1 MPQPAFMQKSHLRVL
16 PVLLALLSPALGRA
30 QKPEAA
36 LVTKANTIHNQAFVL
51 DSHEDTPIN
60 LLKPGFDLSK
70 DHDPQE
76 AQVDLPKMQ
85 RGGLDGAFWAVYM
98 GQGPRTA
105 EGNAAAKQ
113 QALTIFNGIRSTI
126 QTHSAQLDL
135 ATTEEQALQIRRV
148 GKRAIFIGMENGYPI
163 GQDLGLLK
171 SFYDLGVRYITLC
184 HSSNND
190 ICDSA
195 TDPNGPEHQGLS
207 TFGKQAVA
215 EMNRLGIMVDVSHAS
230 DSTFY
235 DVLRQS
241 KAPIIA
247 SHSSS
252 RALSDVPRNLSD
264 DMLKALAR
272 NEGVVQVNLY
282 SPYVKTE
289 AKTPERL
296 AAEQAFFTKW
306 KIKSF
311 LNIYGLPATEQQQ
324 AQAEATKLEEQFP
337 VPLATVQDAANLI
350 DHMVKVA
357 GIDHVGIGSDFD
369 GGTRLTGLA
378 DAGEFPNLTLE
389 LVKRGYS
396 EKDIFKIWSG
406 NLFRVMKAVDKV
418 RAAAPAKK

>member
-1 MPQPAFMQKSHLRVL
+1 MQKPSFRLL
-16 PVLLALLSPALGRA
+16 PVVLALLGPTLGQAQKVDPALVA
-30 QKPEAA
+30 
-36 LVTKANTIHNQAFVL
+36 KANTIHNQAFVL
-51 DSHEDTPIN
+51 DSHQDTPIN
-60 LLKPGFDLSK
+60 LMKPGFDIAK
-70 DHDPQE
+70 DHDAKE

-98 GQGPRTA
+98 GQGPRTP

-113 QALTIFNGIRSTI
+113 EALTIFNAIRSTI
-126 QTHSAQLDL
+126 QANSTQLDL

-148 GKRAIFIGMENGYPI
+148 GKRAIFIGMENAYPI
-163 GQDLGLLK
+163 GQDLGSLK

-184 HSSNND
+184 HGSNND
-190 ICDSA
+190 LCDSA

-207 TFGKQAVA
+207 AFGKQAVV
-215 EMNRLGIMVDVSHAS
+215 EMNRLGMMVDVSHAS

-235 DVLRQS
+235 DVLRLT

-264 DMLKALAR
+264 DMLRALAK
-272 NEGVVQVNLY
+272 NDGVVQLNLY
-282 SPYVKTE
+282 STYVKTE

-306 KIKSF
+306 KIKNF
-311 LNIYGLPATEQQQ
+311 LNVYGLPAAEQQQ
-324 AQAEATKLEEQFP
+324 AQAELIKLEEQFP
-337 VPLATVQDAANLI
+337 VALATVQDAANLI
-350 DHMVKVA
+350 DHVVKVA
-357 GIDHVGIGSDFD
+357 GIDHVGIGTDFD
-369 GGTRLTGLA
+369 GGTRLSGLGDVSELPA
-378 DAGEFPNLTLE
+378 LTLE

-406 NLFRVMKAVDKV
+406 NLFRVMKAVDKARTSV
-418 RAAAPAKK
+418 VKK

>member
-1 MPQPAFMQKSHLRVL
+1 MQNSTLRVL
-16 PVLLALLSPALGRA
+16 PVLLALLSPATAWA
-30 QKPEAA
+30 QKAEEA
-36 LVTKANTIHNQAFVL
+36 LTIKANTIHNQAFVL

-60 LLKPGFDLSK
+60 LMKPGFDLSK
-70 DHDPQE
+70 DHDTKD
-76 AQVDLPKMQ
+76 AQVDIPKMQ

-98 GQGPRTA
+98 GQGPRTP

-113 QALTIFNGIRSTI
+113 EALTIFNSIRSAI
-126 QTHSAQLDL
+126 QANSGQLDL
-135 ATTEEQALQIRRV
+135 ATTEEQALQIRRN

-163 GQDLGLLK
+163 GQDLGSLK

-195 TDPNGPEHQGLS
+195 TDPTGPEHQGLS
-207 TFGKQAVA
+207 AFGKQAVV
-215 EMNRLGIMVDVSHAS
+215 EMNRLGLMVDVSHAS

-235 DVLRQS
+235 DVLRLT

-252 RALSDVPRNLSD
+252 RALSDSPRNLSD

-272 NEGVVQVNLY
+272 NGGVVQVNLY

-289 AKTPERL
+289 TKTPARL
-296 AAEQAFFTKW
+296 AAEQAFFAKW
-306 KIKSF
+306 KIKAF
-311 LNIYGLPATEQQQ
+311 LNMYALPSAEQQQ
-324 AQAEATKLEEQFP
+324 AKAEAEQLDVQFP
-337 VPLATVQDAANLI
+337 VPLATVQDAVSQI
-350 DHMVKVA
+350 DHIVKTA

-378 DAGEFPNLTLE
+378 DAGEFPNLTRE
-389 LVKRGYS
+389 LVRRGYS
-396 EKDIFKIWSG
+396 EKDIDKIWSG

-418 RAAAPAKK
+418 RTTTVVKK

>member
-1 MPQPAFMQKSHLRVL
+1 MF
-16 PVLLALLSPALGRA
+16 PVLLALLSPVVSQA
-30 QKPEAA
+30 QKVDPA

-51 DSHEDTPIN
+51 DSHEDTPMN
-60 LLKPGFDLSK
+60 LMKPGFDLTK
-70 DHDPQE
+70 DHEAKE

-85 RGGLDGAFWAVYM
+85 RGGLDGAFWAVYI
-98 GQGPRTA
+98 GQGPRTP

-113 QALTIFNGIRSTI
+113 EALTIFNAIRSAI
-126 QTHSAQLDL
+126 QANSNRLDL

-163 GQDLGLLK
+163 GQELNSLK

-195 TDPNGPEHQGLS
+195 TDPTGPEHQGLS
-207 TFGKQAVA
+207 AFGKQAVV
-215 EMNRLGIMVDVSHAS
+215 EMNRLGMMIDVSHTS

-235 DVLRQS
+235 DVLRLT

-252 RALSDVPRNLSD
+252 RALGNSPRNLSD

-272 NEGVVQVNLY
+272 NGGVVQVNLY

-289 AKTPERL
+289 TKTPERL

-306 KIKSF
+306 KIKGF
-311 LNIYGLPATEQQQ
+311 LNIYGLPASEQQQ
-324 AQAEATKLEEQFP
+324 AQAEAVELETKFP
-337 VPLATVQDAANLI
+337 VALATVQDAVNQI
-350 DHMVKVA
+350 DHIVKVA
-357 GIDHVGIGSDFD
+357 GIDHVGIGTDFD
-369 GGTRLTGLA
+369 GGTRLDGLS
-378 DAGEFPNLTLE
+378 DVGELPNLTLE

-396 EKDIFKIWSG
+396 EKDINKIWSG
-406 NLFRVMKAVDKV
+406 NLFRVMKAADKL
-418 RAAAPAKK
+418 RTAATVKK